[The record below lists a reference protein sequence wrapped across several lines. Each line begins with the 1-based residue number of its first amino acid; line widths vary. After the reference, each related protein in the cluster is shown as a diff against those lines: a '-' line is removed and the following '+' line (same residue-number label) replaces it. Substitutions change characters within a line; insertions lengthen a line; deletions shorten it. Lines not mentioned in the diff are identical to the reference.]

1 MFSNIPPPRVYR
13 RKGGTLVFG
22 TTTFGTLK
30 NMNSATS
37 RNSNSLSRR
46 LLLSIAGVA
55 CIASLLGP
63 GGCAKPLLSPNE
75 PRSQYDR
82 YDAIRAQRSPSFE
95 YDEFGR
101 KRPNLRGR
109 LIEKQ

>member
-13 RKGGTLVFG
+13 PKGGTLVFG
-22 TTTFGTLK
+22 TTKFGTMK

-37 RNSNSLSRR
+37 RNSNSHSRR

>member
-1 MFSNIPPPRVYR
+1 M
-13 RKGGTLVFG
+13 
-22 TTTFGTLK
+22 K

-37 RNSNSLSRR
+37 RKTNAPARR
-46 LLLSIAGVA
+46 LLLSIAGA
-55 CIASLLGP
+55 AFIASLLGP
-63 GGCAKPLLSPNE
+63 VGCAKPLLSPNE
-75 PRSQYDR
+75 PRSQFDR